1 MSGIR
6 TTTSEVDTKSAS
18 LHDDA
23 TADASTVVKARRPRR
38 RPVPVQDDISDFAR
52 VMVIVALSV
61 GAFGI
66 GVTEFVAM
74 GLLPYIAEAF
84 GRDEDAAGRMIS
96 MYALGVVVGAPLITV
111 LTGSIPRRRML
122 LLLMAAFTIGNG
134 ATVWAGSL
142 GSFEA
147 VMVSRFIAGLP
158 HGAYFSVAG
167 LVAAS
172 LAKPGQRGKTVALSG
187 VGLSI
192 ATVIGVPAA
201 QVLGQHYGWRSAFA
215 FVAVIGLVALV
226 ALWFAVP
233 HMNRMPKTRP
243 IDELGALV
251 SPQVLLTVAMG
262 TVGFGGMFAVYT
274 YISWTM
280 THEAGMSE
288 NLIWIVLMAYGIGM
302 VVGTYVG
309 GWLADRIGEWGILVA
324 LVLMVVMLS
333 AFYFTSRHAVAGTIN
348 FLLIGLLGSIL
359 VPNLQTRLMDV
370 AGRAQTLA
378 AALNQAALNMANAC
392 GAALGGWIIAAGYG
406 YRAPA
411 LGGAALA
418 LAAIFIAA
426 PTIIL
431 YRRSQARR
439 AARQGARVEL
449 R

>member
-1 MSGIR
+1 MTSPSEM
-6 TTTSEVDTKSAS
+6 TTPHETTSRSRLSA
-18 LHDDA
+18 H
-23 TADASTVVKARRPRR
+23 R
-38 RPVPVQDDISDFAR
+38 RPVPLQDDISDTRR
-52 VMVIVALSV
+52 VLVIVALSV

-74 GLLPYIAEAF
+74 GLLPYIADAF

-111 LTGSIPRRRML
+111 VTGSIPRRRML
-122 LLLMAAFTIGNG
+122 LLLMGAFTIGNG

-147 VMVSRFIAGLP
+147 VMISRFIAGLP

-172 LAKPGQRGKTVALSG
+172 LAKPGQRGKMVALSG
-187 VGLSI
+187 VGLSV

-201 QVLGQHYGWRSAFA
+201 QVLGQIYGWRSAFA
-215 FVAVIGLVALV
+215 FVAVIGLIALV
-226 ALWFAVP
+226 SLWFAVP

-243 IDELGALV
+243 IDELSALGNA
-251 SPQVLLTVAMG
+251 QVWLTVAIG

-274 YISWTM
+274 YITWTM
-280 THEAGMSE
+280 TREAGMSE

-302 VVGTYVG
+302 VVGTYIG
-309 GWLADRIGEWGILVA
+309 GWLADRIGEWGIMVA
-324 LVLMVVMLS
+324 LVLMVVMLT
-333 AFYFTSRHAVAGTIN
+333 AFHFTSQNAVLGTIN
-348 FLLIGLLGSIL
+348 FLIIGLLGSIL

-378 AALNQAALNMANAC
+378 AALNQAALNMANAF

-411 LGGAALA
+411 LGGATLA
-418 LAAIFIAA
+418 VAAICIAL
-426 PTIIL
+426 PTIVFH
-431 YRRSQARR
+431 RR
-439 AARQGARVEL
+439 AQAKKADRIEL

>member
-1 MSGIR
+1 MTSS
-6 TTTSEVDTKSAS
+6 SEVTT
-18 LHDDA
+18 HNDDHNPR
-23 TADASTVVKARRPRR
+23 ARRAGAFSSHR
-38 RPVPVQDDISDFAR
+38 RPVPVQDDISDLR
-52 VMVIVALSV
+52 RILVIVALSV

-74 GLLPYIAEAF
+74 GLLPYIADAF

-122 LLLMAAFTIGNG
+122 LLLMAAFTIGNA
-134 ATVWAGSL
+134 ATVWAGTL

-158 HGAYFSVAG
+158 HGAYFSVAA

-172 LAKPGQRGKTVALSG
+172 LAKPGQRGKMVALSG
-187 VGLSI
+187 VGLSV

-201 QVLGQHYGWRSAFA
+201 QVLGQMYGWRSAFA
-215 FVAVIGLVALV
+215 FVAVIGLIALV
-226 ALWFAVP
+226 SLWFAVP

-243 IDELGALV
+243 MDELSALV
-251 SPQVLLTVAMG
+251 TPQVLLTVAIG

-274 YISWTM
+274 YITWTM
-280 THEAGMSE
+280 TREAGMSE
-288 NLIWIVLMAYGIGM
+288 DHIWIVLMAYGIGM
-302 VVGTYVG
+302 VVGTYIG
-309 GWLADRIGEWGILVA
+309 GWLSDRIGEWGIMVA
-324 LVLMVVMLS
+324 LVLMVIMLS
-333 AFYFTSRHAVAGTIN
+333 AFYFTSQNAVLGTIN
-348 FLLIGLLGSIL
+348 FLLIGLLGSVL

-378 AALNQAALNMANAC
+378 AALNQAALNMANAF
-392 GAALGGWIIAAGYG
+392 GAALGGWVIASGYG

-411 LGGAALA
+411 LGGATLA
-418 LAAIFIAA
+418 MLAIFIAL
-426 PTIIL
+426 PTIVL
-431 YRRSQARR
+431 YRRSQAKKSGRI
-439 AARQGARVEL
+439 EL

>member
-1 MSGIR
+1 MTSS
-6 TTTSEVDTKSAS
+6 SEVTT
-18 LHDDA
+18 HNDDHNPR
-23 TADASTVVKARRPRR
+23 ARRAGAFSSHR
-38 RPVPVQDDISDFAR
+38 RPVPVQDDISNLR
-52 VMVIVALSV
+52 RILVIVALSV

-74 GLLPYIAEAF
+74 GLLPYIADAF

-134 ATVWAGSL
+134 ATVWAGTL

-158 HGAYFSVAG
+158 HGAYFSVAA

-172 LAKPGQRGKTVALSG
+172 LAKPGQRGKMVALSG
-187 VGLSI
+187 VGLSV

-201 QVLGQHYGWRSAFA
+201 QVLGQMYGWRSAFA
-215 FVAVIGLVALV
+215 FVAVIGLIALV
-226 ALWFAVP
+226 SLWFAVP

-243 IDELGALV
+243 MDELSALV
-251 SPQVLLTVAMG
+251 TPQVLLTVAIG

-274 YISWTM
+274 YITWTM
-280 THEAGMSE
+280 TREAGMSE
-288 NLIWIVLMAYGIGM
+288 DHIWIVLMAYGIGM
-302 VVGTYVG
+302 VVGTYIG
-309 GWLADRIGEWGILVA
+309 GWLSDRIGEWGIMVA
-324 LVLMVVMLS
+324 LVLMVIMLS
-333 AFYFTSRHAVAGTIN
+333 AFYFTSQNAVLGTIN
-348 FLLIGLLGSIL
+348 FLLIGLLGSVL

-378 AALNQAALNMANAC
+378 AALNQAALNMANAF
-392 GAALGGWIIAAGYG
+392 GAALGGWVIASGYG

-411 LGGAALA
+411 LGGATLA
-418 LAAIFIAA
+418 MLAIFIAL
-426 PTIIL
+426 PTIVL
-431 YRRSQARR
+431 YRRSQAKKSERI
-439 AARQGARVEL
+439 EL

>member
-1 MSGIR
+1 MTSS
-6 TTTSEVDTKSAS
+6 SEVTT
-18 LHDDA
+18 HNDDH
-23 TADASTVVKARRPRR
+23 KPRARRVGAFSSHR
-38 RPVPVQDDISDFAR
+38 RPVPVQDDISDLR
-52 VMVIVALSV
+52 RILVIVALSV

-74 GLLPYIAEAF
+74 GLLPYIADAF
-84 GRDEDAAGRMIS
+84 ERDEDAAGRMIS

-134 ATVWAGSL
+134 ATVWAGTL

-158 HGAYFSVAG
+158 HGAYFSVAA

-172 LAKPGQRGKTVALSG
+172 LAKPGQRGKMVALSG
-187 VGLSI
+187 VGLSV

-201 QVLGQHYGWRSAFA
+201 QVLGQMYGWRSAFA
-215 FVAVIGLVALV
+215 FVAVIGLIALV
-226 ALWFAVP
+226 SLWFAVP

-243 IDELGALV
+243 MDELSALV
-251 SPQVLLTVAMG
+251 TPQVLLTVAIG

-274 YISWTM
+274 YITWTM
-280 THEAGMSE
+280 TREAGMSE
-288 NLIWIVLMAYGIGM
+288 NHIWIVLMAYGIGM
-302 VVGTYVG
+302 VVGTYIG
-309 GWLADRIGEWGILVA
+309 GWLSDRIGEWGIMVA
-324 LVLMVVMLS
+324 LVLMVIMLS
-333 AFYFTSRHAVAGTIN
+333 AFYFTSQNAVLGTIN
-348 FLLIGLLGSIL
+348 FLLIGLLGSVL

-378 AALNQAALNMANAC
+378 AALNQAALNMANAF
-392 GAALGGWIIAAGYG
+392 GAALGGWVIASGYG

-411 LGGAALA
+411 LGGATLA
-418 LAAIFIAA
+418 MLAIFIAL
-426 PTIIL
+426 PTIVL
-431 YRRSQARR
+431 YRRSQAKKSERI
-439 AARQGARVEL
+439 EL

>member
-1 MSGIR
+1 MTSS
-6 TTTSEVDTKSAS
+6 SEVTT
-18 LHDDA
+18 HNDDH
-23 TADASTVVKARRPRR
+23 KPRARRAGAFSSHR
-38 RPVPVQDDISDFAR
+38 RPVPVQDDISDLR
-52 VMVIVALSV
+52 RILVIVALSV

-74 GLLPYIAEAF
+74 GLLPYIADAF

-134 ATVWAGSL
+134 ATVWAGTL

-158 HGAYFSVAG
+158 HGAYSSVAA

-172 LAKPGQRGKTVALSG
+172 LAKPGQRGKMVALSG
-187 VGLSI
+187 VGLSV

-201 QVLGQHYGWRSAFA
+201 QVLGQMYGWRSAFA
-215 FVAVIGLVALV
+215 FVAVIGLIALV
-226 ALWFAVP
+226 SLWFAVP

-243 IDELGALV
+243 MDELSALV
-251 SPQVLLTVAMG
+251 TPQVLLTVAIG

-274 YISWTM
+274 YITWTM
-280 THEAGMSE
+280 TREAGMSE
-288 NLIWIVLMAYGIGM
+288 NHIWIVLMAYGIGM
-302 VVGTYVG
+302 VVGTYIG
-309 GWLADRIGEWGILVA
+309 GWLSDRIGEWGIMVA
-324 LVLMVVMLS
+324 LVLMVIMLS
-333 AFYFTSRHAVAGTIN
+333 AFYFTSQNAVLGTIN
-348 FLLIGLLGSIL
+348 FLLIGLLGSVL

-378 AALNQAALNMANAC
+378 AALNQAALNMANAF
-392 GAALGGWIIAAGYG
+392 GAALGGWVIASGYG

-411 LGGAALA
+411 LGGATLA
-418 LAAIFIAA
+418 MLAIFIAL
-426 PTIIL
+426 PTIVL
-431 YRRSQARR
+431 YRRSQAKKSERI
-439 AARQGARVEL
+439 EL

>member
-1 MSGIR
+1 MTSPSEM
-6 TTTSEVDTKSAS
+6 TTPHETQSRSRLSA
-18 LHDDA
+18 
-23 TADASTVVKARRPRR
+23 RR
-38 RPVPVQDDISDFAR
+38 RPVPLQDDISDTR
-52 VMVIVALSV
+52 RILVIVALSV

-74 GLLPYIAEAF
+74 GLLPYIADAF
-84 GRDEDAAGRMIS
+84 GRDEDSAGRMIS

-111 LTGSIPRRRML
+111 VTGSIPRRRML
-122 LLLMAAFTIGNG
+122 LLLMGAFTIGNG

-147 VMVSRFIAGLP
+147 VMISRFIAGLP

-172 LAKPGQRGKTVALSG
+172 LAKPGQRGKMVALSG
-187 VGLSI
+187 VGLSV

-201 QVLGQHYGWRSAFA
+201 QVLGQIYGWRSAFA
-215 FVAVIGLVALV
+215 FVAVIGLIALV
-226 ALWFAVP
+226 SLWFAVP

-243 IDELGALV
+243 IDELSALGNA
-251 SPQVLLTVAMG
+251 QVWLTVAIG

-274 YISWTM
+274 YITWTM
-280 THEAGMSE
+280 TREAGMSE

-302 VVGTYVG
+302 VVGTYIG
-309 GWLADRIGEWGILVA
+309 GWLADRIGEWGIMVA
-324 LVLMVVMLS
+324 LVLMVVMLT
-333 AFYFTSRHAVAGTIN
+333 AFHFTSQNAVLGTIN
-348 FLLIGLLGSIL
+348 FLIIGLLGSIL

-378 AALNQAALNMANAC
+378 AALNQAALNMANAF

-411 LGGAALA
+411 LGGATLA
-418 LAAIFIAA
+418 VAAICIAL
-426 PTIIL
+426 PTIVFH
-431 YRRSQARR
+431 RR
-439 AARQGARVEL
+439 AQAKKEDRIEL

>member
-1 MSGIR
+1 M
-6 TTTSEVDTKSAS
+6 TTPHETKSHSRLSA
-18 LHDDA
+18 
-23 TADASTVVKARRPRR
+23 RR
-38 RPVPVQDDISDFAR
+38 RPVPLQDDISDTR
-52 VMVIVALSV
+52 RILVIVALSV

-74 GLLPYIAEAF
+74 GLLPYIADAF

-111 LTGSIPRRRML
+111 VTGSIPRRRML
-122 LLLMAAFTIGNG
+122 LLLMGAFTIGNG

-147 VMVSRFIAGLP
+147 VMISRFIAGLP

-172 LAKPGQRGKTVALSG
+172 LAKPGQRGKMVALSG
-187 VGLSI
+187 VGLSV

-201 QVLGQHYGWRSAFA
+201 QVLGQIYGWRSAFA
-215 FVAVIGLVALV
+215 FVAVIGLIALV
-226 ALWFAVP
+226 SLWFAVP

-243 IDELGALV
+243 IDELSALGNV
-251 SPQVLLTVAMG
+251 QVWLTVAIG

-274 YISWTM
+274 YITWTM
-280 THEAGMSE
+280 TREAGMSE
-288 NLIWIVLMAYGIGM
+288 NLIWIVLMSYGIGM
-302 VVGTYVG
+302 VVGTYIG
-309 GWLADRIGEWGILVA
+309 GWLADRIGQWGIMVA

-333 AFYFTSRHAVAGTIN
+333 AFYFSSQNAVLGTIN
-348 FLLIGLLGSIL
+348 FLIIGLLGSIL

-378 AALNQAALNMANAC
+378 AALNQAALNMANAF

-411 LGGAALA
+411 LGGATLA
-418 LAAIFIAA
+418 VAAICIAL
-426 PTIIL
+426 PTIVFH
-431 YRRSQARR
+431 RR
-439 AARQGARVEL
+439 AQAKKADRIEL

>member
-1 MSGIR
+1 MTSS
-6 TTTSEVDTKSAS
+6 SEVVT
-18 LHDDA
+18 HNDDN
-23 TADASTVVKARRPRR
+23 VRVRRAGTLSSRR
-38 RPVPVQDDISDFAR
+38 RPVPVQDDISDVR
-52 VMVIVALSV
+52 RILVIVALSV

-122 LLLMAAFTIGNG
+122 LLLMAAFTVGNG
-134 ATVWAGSL
+134 ATVWAGTL

-172 LAKPGQRGKTVALSG
+172 LAKPGQRGKMVALSG
-187 VGLSI
+187 VGLSV

-201 QVLGQHYGWRSAFA
+201 QVLGQIYGWRSAFA
-215 FVAVIGLVALV
+215 FVAVIGLIALV
-226 ALWFAVP
+226 SLWFAVP

-243 IDELGALV
+243 MDELSALV
-251 SPQVLLTVAMG
+251 TPQVLLTVAIG

-274 YISWTM
+274 YITWTM
-280 THEAGMSE
+280 TREAGMSE
-288 NLIWIVLMAYGIGM
+288 NHIWIVLMAYGIGM
-302 VVGTYVG
+302 VVGTYIG
-309 GWLADRIGEWGILVA
+309 GWLSDRIGEWGIMVA
-324 LVLMVVMLS
+324 LVLMVIMLS
-333 AFYFTSRHAVAGTIN
+333 AFYFTSQNAVLGTVN
-348 FLLIGLLGSIL
+348 FLLIGLLGSVL

-378 AALNQAALNMANAC
+378 AALNQAALNMANAF
-392 GAALGGWIIAAGYG
+392 GAALGGWVIASGYS

-411 LGGAALA
+411 LGGATLA
-418 LAAIFIAA
+418 LLAIFIAL
-426 PTIIL
+426 PTIVL
-431 YRRSQARR
+431 YRRSQAEK
-439 AARQGARVEL
+439 AERVEL

>member
-1 MSGIR
+1 MTSPSEM
-6 TTTSEVDTKSAS
+6 TTPHETKSHSRLSA
-18 LHDDA
+18 
-23 TADASTVVKARRPRR
+23 RR
-38 RPVPVQDDISDFAR
+38 RPVPLQDDISDTR
-52 VMVIVALSV
+52 RILVIVALSV

-74 GLLPYIAEAF
+74 GLLPYIADAF

-111 LTGSIPRRRML
+111 VTGSIPRRRML
-122 LLLMAAFTIGNG
+122 LLLMGAFTIGNG

-147 VMVSRFIAGLP
+147 VMISRFIAGLP

-172 LAKPGQRGKTVALSG
+172 LAKPGQRGKMVALSG
-187 VGLSI
+187 VGLSV

-201 QVLGQHYGWRSAFA
+201 QVLGQIYGWRSAFA
-215 FVAVIGLVALV
+215 FVAVIGLIALV
-226 ALWFAVP
+226 SLWFAVP

-243 IDELGALV
+243 IDELSALGNV
-251 SPQVLLTVAMG
+251 QVWLTVAIG

-274 YISWTM
+274 YITWTM
-280 THEAGMSE
+280 TREAGMSE
-288 NLIWIVLMAYGIGM
+288 NLIWIVLMSYGIGM
-302 VVGTYVG
+302 VVGTYIG
-309 GWLADRIGEWGILVA
+309 GWLADRIGQWGIMVA

-333 AFYFTSRHAVAGTIN
+333 AFYFSSQNAVLGTIN
-348 FLLIGLLGSIL
+348 FLIIGLLGSIL

-378 AALNQAALNMANAC
+378 AALNQAALNMANAF

-411 LGGAALA
+411 LGGATLA
-418 LAAIFIAA
+418 VAAICIAL
-426 PTIIL
+426 PTIVFH
-431 YRRSQARR
+431 RR
-439 AARQGARVEL
+439 AQAKKADRIEL

>member
-1 MSGIR
+1 MTSS
-6 TTTSEVDTKSAS
+6 SEVTT
-18 LHDDA
+18 HNDDH
-23 TADASTVVKARRPRR
+23 KPRARRAGAFSSHR
-38 RPVPVQDDISDFAR
+38 RPVPVQDDISDLR
-52 VMVIVALSV
+52 RILVIVALSV

-74 GLLPYIAEAF
+74 GLLPYIADAF

-134 ATVWAGSL
+134 ATVWAGTL

-158 HGAYFSVAG
+158 HGAYFSVAA

-172 LAKPGQRGKTVALSG
+172 LAKPGQRGKMVALSG
-187 VGLSI
+187 VGLSV

-201 QVLGQHYGWRSAFA
+201 QVLGQMYGWRSAFA
-215 FVAVIGLVALV
+215 FVAVIGLIALV
-226 ALWFAVP
+226 SLWFAVP

-243 IDELGALV
+243 MDELSALV
-251 SPQVLLTVAMG
+251 TPQVLLTVAIG

-274 YISWTM
+274 YITWTM
-280 THEAGMSE
+280 TREAGMSE
-288 NLIWIVLMAYGIGM
+288 NHIWIVLMAYGIGM
-302 VVGTYVG
+302 VVGTYIG
-309 GWLADRIGEWGILVA
+309 GWLSDRIGEWGIMVA
-324 LVLMVVMLS
+324 LVLMVIMLS
-333 AFYFTSRHAVAGTIN
+333 AFYFTSQNAVLGTIN
-348 FLLIGLLGSIL
+348 FLLIGLLGSVL

-378 AALNQAALNMANAC
+378 AALNQAALNMANAF
-392 GAALGGWIIAAGYG
+392 GAALGGWVISSGYG

-411 LGGAALA
+411 LGGATLA
-418 LAAIFIAA
+418 MLAIFIAL
-426 PTIIL
+426 PTIVL
-431 YRRSQARR
+431 YRRSQAKKSERI
-439 AARQGARVEL
+439 EL

>member
-1 MSGIR
+1 MTSS
-6 TTTSEVDTKSAS
+6 SEVTT
-18 LHDDA
+18 HNDDH
-23 TADASTVVKARRPRR
+23 KPRARRAGAFSSHR
-38 RPVPVQDDISDFAR
+38 RPVPVQDDISDLR
-52 VMVIVALSV
+52 RILVIVALSV

-74 GLLPYIAEAF
+74 GLLPYIADAF

-122 LLLMAAFTIGNG
+122 LLLMAAFIIGNG
-134 ATVWAGSL
+134 ATVWAGTL

-158 HGAYFSVAG
+158 HGAYFSVAA

-172 LAKPGQRGKTVALSG
+172 LAKPGQRGKMVALSG
-187 VGLSI
+187 VGLSV

-201 QVLGQHYGWRSAFA
+201 QVLGQIYGWRSAFA
-215 FVAVIGLVALV
+215 FVAVIGLIAFVS
-226 ALWFAVP
+226 LWFAVP

-243 IDELGALV
+243 MDELSALV
-251 SPQVLLTVAMG
+251 TPQVLLTVAIG

-274 YISWTM
+274 YITWTM
-280 THEAGMSE
+280 TREASMSE
-288 NLIWIVLMAYGIGM
+288 NHIWIVLMAYGIGM
-302 VVGTYVG
+302 VVGTYIG
-309 GWLADRIGEWGILVA
+309 GWLSDRIGEWGIMVA
-324 LVLMVVMLS
+324 LVLMVIMLS
-333 AFYFTSRHAVAGTIN
+333 VFYFTSQNAVLGTIN
-348 FLLIGLLGSIL
+348 FLLIGLLGSVL

-378 AALNQAALNMANAC
+378 AALNQAALNMANAF
-392 GAALGGWIIAAGYG
+392 GAALGGWVIASGYG

-411 LGGAALA
+411 LGGATLA
-418 LAAIFIAA
+418 MLAIFIAL
-426 PTIIL
+426 PTIVL
-431 YRRSQARR
+431 YRRSQAKKAERI
-439 AARQGARVEL
+439 EL